1 MALTEN
7 LDVFLA
13 DFGVSVTAG
22 AVSGIGI
29 LDMPGELVADGMIIT
44 TDYSLRC
51 EASKFSG
58 LIYGAAM
65 TIDGVN
71 YQVRENRLIE
81 DGAFCEITL
90 LKVAADS
97 SAVGQDP
104 RTFGLNDLS
113 DVTLTSP
120 AVGEV
125 LKYNG
130 SQWVDGQDQGTA
142 YVWTQSAPAIT
153 WTIAHNLGHVP
164 SVEIFDSGSQEIEAD
179 VSHPS
184 VNVTIILFSLPIAGF
199 ARLI

>member
-1 MALTEN
+1 MAFTEN

-22 AVSGIGI
+22 AVSGSGL

-51 EASKFSG
+51 EASKFGG

-65 TIDGVN
+65 TVDGVN

-81 DGAFCEITL
+81 DGKFCSITL

-104 RTFGLNDLS
+104 RTFNLADLTDV
-113 DVTLTSP
+113 DVTDL
-120 AVGEV
+120 AQGDV
-125 LKYNG
+125 LINDG
-130 SQWVDGQDQGTA
+130 TNWVNTPRVDGGGA
-142 YVWTQSAPAIT
+142 
-153 WTIAHNLGHVP
+153 
-164 SVEIFDSGSQEIEAD
+164 
-179 VSHPS
+179 
-184 VNVTIILFSLPIAGF
+184 
-199 ARLI
+199 